1 MDFGLSAEQELL
13 KKEVRHFLETECP
26 RPVVRKL
33 EATEAGYSPQM
44 WRKMA
49 ELGWL
54 GLVLPEEYGGVGGS
68 LLDLAVLLEEVGR
81 ATVPGPI
88 FSTMVMGVLPLL
100 EAGSAEQKERL
111 LPGVARGEVLLTMAI
126 AEPETDCQPRHMATR
141 ASRRRDGSLAVS
153 GTKLF
158 VHNAHTADYLLVVAR
173 TGRAGNAG
181 GGTSLLIVDR
191 KAPGVGLAPLV
202 TIAADRQFEV
212 VLDRV
217 PCGPGDVVGGPG
229 QGWPVV
235 KSTLLKATALQCAE
249 MVGVAHKAL
258 ELTAAYSATRV
269 QFDRPIGS
277 FQAVQHRL
285 ADMLTDVE
293 SSRWL
298 SYQAVWRLEK
308 GLPAEKEVSMA
319 KAWTSDACQRVV
331 SGAHHIHGGVGFD
344 VEYDLHYHFR
354 WSKALE
360 LNFGPAPLHRS
371 LAEAAVIEDL
381 LGASVPGRAGCRNPR
396 AGPGVRCAPP
406 GAAEQA

>member
-1 MDFGLSAEQELL
+1 MDFTLSAEQELL
-13 KKEVRHFLETECP
+13 KKEIRHFLETECP
-26 RPVVRKL
+26 KSTVRKL
-33 EATEAGYSPQM
+33 ADTQTGYSAEM

-68 LLDLAVLLEEVGR
+68 LMDLAVLLEEVGR
-81 ATVPGPI
+81 ATVPSPV

-100 EAGSAEQKERL
+100 EAGTDAQKKRL
-111 LPGVARGEVLLTMAI
+111 LTGVASGEVLLTMAI
-126 AEPETDCQPRHMATR
+126 AEPETDYQPRHMSTR
-141 ASRRRDGSLAVS
+141 ASLRQDGSLAVS

-158 VHNAHTADYLLVVAR
+158 VHNAHTASCLLVVAR
-173 TGRAGNAG
+173 TGRADDADPGI
-181 GGTSLLIVDR
+181 SILLVDA
-191 KAPGVGLAPLV
+191 KAPGIGLTPLI
-202 TIAADRQFEV
+202 TIAADRQYEV
-212 VLDRV
+212 TLDKV
-217 PCGPGDVVGGPG
+217 TCAAGDMLGGLH

-235 KSTLLKATALQCAE
+235 QSTLRKATALQCAE

-258 ELTAAYSATRV
+258 ELTAAYSTTRI

-298 SYQAVWRLEK
+298 TYQAIWRLDR
-308 GLPAEKEVSMA
+308 GLPADKEVSMA

-344 VEYDLHYHFR
+344 VDYDLHYHFR

-360 LNFGPAPLHRS
+360 LNLGSAPAHRA
-371 LAEAAVIEDL
+371 LAEAAIIEDL
-381 LGASVPGRAGCRNPR
+381 LRA
-396 AGPGVRCAPP
+396 
-406 GAAEQA
+406 